1 MGVVLR
7 SAVAFLFIFL
17 LLKLVGKKE
26 LSELSPF
33 ELILLVVIGDIVQ
46 QGITQEDFSLTGAVL
61 AAGTL
66 ALLTVGF
73 SYMSFKFDPA
83 RRMIEGL
90 PVVILRDGKLLPEA
104 LEPRAAP
111 GSRGGPGGS
120 EAGSRR
126 PVLGGAGRPRTRRDH
141 LVPLPFLRKLR
152 GDQAQAVSG
161 RHPCQPALID
171 ADRGVSAALDR
182 GMHPRPMVLIRPSAS
197 RP

>member
-46 QGITQEDFSLTGAVL
+46 QGITQEDFSLTGAIL

-66 ALLTVGF
+66 ALLTVAF

-83 RRMIEGL
+83 RRVIEGL

-104 LEPRAAP
+104 LDLERLQPH
-111 GSRGGPGGS
+111 
-120 EAGSRR
+120 E
-126 PVLGGAGRPRTRRDH
+126 V
-141 LVPLPFLRKLR
+141 
-152 GDQAQAVSG
+152 DQAARKQGLDDLSSVELAVLEPDGTISFLSPSSG
-161 RHPCQPALID
+161 NSGETKHKL
-171 ADRGVSAALDR
+171 
-182 GMHPRPMVLIRPSAS
+182 
-197 RP
+197 

>member
-46 QGITQEDFSLTGAVL
+46 QGITQEDFSLVGAIL

-66 ALLTVGF
+66 ALLTVLF

-83 RRMIEGL
+83 RRLLEGL
-90 PVVILRDGKLLPEA
+90 PVVILRDGELLPEA
-104 LEPRAAP
+104 MKLERLQPHEVDQAARKQGLDDLSSVELAVLEPDGTISFLSPSSGNP
-111 GSRGGPGGS
+111 G
-120 EAGSRR
+120 E
-126 PVLGGAGRPRTRRDH
+126 TKH
-141 LVPLPFLRKLR
+141 K
-152 GDQAQAVSG
+152 
-161 RHPCQPALID
+161 
-171 ADRGVSAALDR
+171 
-182 GMHPRPMVLIRPSAS
+182 M
-197 RP
+197 

>member
-104 LEPRAAP
+104 LDLERLQAH
-111 GSRGGPGGS
+111 
-120 EAGSRR
+120 E
-126 PVLGGAGRPRTRRDH
+126 V
-141 LVPLPFLRKLR
+141 
-152 GDQAQAVSG
+152 DQAARKQGLDDLSSVELAVLEPDGTISFLSPSSG
-161 RHPCQPALID
+161 NSGETKHKL
-171 ADRGVSAALDR
+171 
-182 GMHPRPMVLIRPSAS
+182 
-197 RP
+197 

>member
-46 QGITQEDFSLTGAVL
+46 QGITQEDFSLVGAIL

-66 ALLTVGF
+66 ALLTVLF

-83 RRMIEGL
+83 RRLLEGL
-90 PVVILRDGKLLPEA
+90 PVVILRDGELLPEA
-104 LEPRAAP
+104 L
-111 GSRGGPGGS
+111 
-120 EAGSRR
+120 
-126 PVLGGAGRPRTRRDH
+126 
-141 LVPLPFLRKLR
+141 KLER
-152 GDQAQAVSG
+152 LQPHEVDQAARKQGLDDLSSVELAVLEPDGTISFLSPSSG
-161 RHPCQPALID
+161 NPGETKHK
-171 ADRGVSAALDR
+171 
-182 GMHPRPMVLIRPSAS
+182 M
-197 RP
+197 

>member
-46 QGITQEDFSLTGAVL
+46 QGITQEDFSLVGAIL

-66 ALLTVGF
+66 ALLTVRF

-83 RRMIEGL
+83 RRLLEGL
-90 PVVILRDGKLLPEA
+90 PVVILRDGELLPEA
-104 LEPRAAP
+104 LKLERLQPHEVDQAARKQGLDDLSSVELAVLEPD
-111 GSRGGPGGS
+111 GTIS
-120 EAGSRR
+120 
-126 PVLGGAGRPRTRRDH
+126 
-141 LVPLPFLRKLR
+141 FLSPSSGNSG
-152 GDQAQAVSG
+152 GDQAQDVS
-161 RHPCQPALID
+161 
-171 ADRGVSAALDR
+171 S
-182 GMHPRPMVLIRPSAS
+182 PR
-197 RP
+197 